1 MSIDLPLNSMSI
13 AEKVQLL
20 EQVWDSLCQD
30 KGEVRSPQWHAA
42 ILAER
47 QRQIASGEMTVSP
60 WLEAKERLQK
70 LGQ

>member
-1 MSIDLPLNSMSI
+1 MEIDQRLKSMSI
-13 AEKVQLL
+13 AEKVQLM
-20 EQVWDSLCQD
+20 EKVWDSLCQE
-30 KGEVRSPQWHAA
+30 KPAVKSLQWQAE

-47 QRQIASGEMTVSP
+47 QRQIASGEMTISP